1 MYLYLCV
8 CVYLCACVGVVVVW
22 ILASSSPLAE
32 SPLPWESEVT
42 QTTGHKQEWWNGYW
56 EKIVLLLLLLLASS
70 YWLKCVCGCA
80 REHEGSLGNIIN
92 DFQLFCNSLKLIDTL
107 TIRKPSSFFMK
118 YITFW
123 LSKRTRIFFY
133 FPQREGLGVRAQSIK
148 FVYSKSKSQEPVGLS
163 LAQRL
168 EGNKQQL

>member
-1 MYLYLCV
+1 M
-8 CVYLCACVGVVVVW
+8 GVVVVW
-22 ILASSSPLAE
+22 ILASSSPLAN

-56 EKIVLLLLLLLASS
+56 EKIVLLLLLLVSS

-92 DFQLFCNSLKLIDTL
+92 NFQLFCNSLKLIDTL

-123 LSKRTRIFFY
+123 LSKRTRIFLNFS
-133 FPQREGLGVRAQSIK
+133 QRYGLGVRAQSIK
-148 FVYSKSKSQEPVGLS
+148 FVYSKSKRQEPVGLS

-168 EGNKQQL
+168 EGKKQQL